1 MLKSIVKLI
10 LVILFVIF
18 FTKDSQTAERYA
30 RFWDFQSIDAMKYS
44 RDIAREKLHDTAF
57 DAVIERQVHDIAETG
72 ATHVA
77 LATPYDEEFLP
88 FLERW
93 VHAARKENLKVWFR
107 GNWSGWERWFD
118 YGAID
123 RKTHIEKTR
132 QFILDNPELFE
143 DGDVFSACP
152 ECENGGPGD
161 PRMTGN
167 VQEYRDFLIEE
178 FNATEKAFDE
188 IGKDVSSNYA
198 SMNGDVARLIMD
210 KKTTEALDG
219 VVVIDHYVADPEK
232 LARDIQEI
240 AENSGGNVVLGE
252 FGAPILDIHGAM
264 SEEEQAAWIEHTLTT
279 LIPIES
285 LVGINYWVNVG
296 GSTELW
302 DGAGNPR
309 NAVTAIA
316 EIYRPKQI
324 QGVVTD
330 EIGNAVSG
338 ATIEKPPVKA
348 ESDARGTFVLPVIDN
363 GTTMNVYAEGYFEK
377 ELTTVDSTVSITLV
391 KKDPNIIYRL
401 LRFLKRIGN
410 LQ

>member
-1 MLKSIVKLI
+1 MVKNIVKLI
-10 LVILFVIF
+10 FFILFVIF
-18 FTKDSQTAERYA
+18 FTKDSKTAERDV
-30 RFWDFQSIDAMKYS
+30 RFWEFQSIDTMKYS
-44 RDIAREKLHDTAF
+44 RDIAREKLKDNAF
-57 DAVIERQVHDIAETG
+57 NTVIERQVHDIAETG

-88 FLERW
+88 FLKRW
-93 VHAARKENLKVWFR
+93 VRAARRENLNIWFR

-132 QFILDNPELFE
+132 QFILDNPALFE

-161 PRMTGN
+161 PRMTGD
-167 VQEYRDFLIEE
+167 VKEYREFLIEE
-178 FNATEKAFDE
+178 FKATEKAFDE

-198 SMNGDVARLIMD
+198 SMNGDVARLVMD
-210 KKTTEALDG
+210 KETTDALGG

-240 AENSGGNVVLGE
+240 AEKSGGNVVLGE

-264 SEEEQAAWIEHTLTT
+264 SEEEQEAWIEHALTI

-285 LVGINYWVNVG
+285 LAGVNYWVNVG

-309 NAVTAIA
+309 KAVTALA
-316 EIYRPKQI
+316 NIYRPKQI

-330 EIGNAVSG
+330 EIGNAVKD
-338 ATIEKPPVKA
+338 ARIEKLPSMAK
-348 ESDARGTFVLPVIDN
+348 SDSRGTFALPVIDN

-377 ELTTVDSTVSITLV
+377 ELTTVDSPVTITLV
-391 KKDPNIIYRL
+391 KKDPNMIYRL
-401 LRFLKRIGN
+401 LRFLSRVVN